1 MIEGEYIYTKDD
13 MISSKRFKN
22 EVLKSEYPIDIHDK
36 NSTIEPKNATYF
48 LPIESIKSKDIKNL
62 YVVGRCLSADFE
74 AQSAL
79 RVQISAF
86 QTGEAASMD
95 IVKNLT

>member
-1 MIEGEYIYTKDD
+1 MHKIERHQKL
-13 MISSKRFKN
+13 M
-22 EVLKSEYPIDIHDK
+22 
-36 NSTIEPKNATYF
+36 
-48 LPIESIKSKDIKNL
+48 
-62 YVVGRCLSADFE
+62 CLSADFE